1 MNYNQ
6 NFYPGGFGGAVYQAP
21 VKPVNFTQAATK
33 EELEAVKKQ
42 AGGFN
47 LNIPQEEFTRAYCT
61 HRTKD
66 RFTVSVDDEGY
77 MICSQCGKRFK
88 PFEGSVADARELTEN
103 FENLLE
109 TTKMQALTMAPEAMR
124 NYFQYAP
131 FAHRLPDLFSQTQS
145 EYKRALGMDQY
156 YYTQDQNAFNMYNS
170 MINPMAGNGY
180 YDPSMMW
187 GGAQPQYQYGQPMMN
202 NNMGMPNYGQP
213 MMNNNM
219 GMNMQPTYAQPMMNN
234 NMGMP
239 NYGYQQQP
247 SNAQGN
253 PFDVNSSLPNNAN
266 KGNNDTVTV
275 TKPLTD

>member
-1 MNYNQ
+1 MNYNN

-21 VKPVNFTQAATK
+21 AKPVNFTQAATK
-33 EELEAVKKQ
+33 EELEAIKKQ
-42 AGGFN
+42 SGGFN

-103 FENLLE
+103 FTNLLE

-124 NYFQYAP
+124 NYFQYEP
-131 FAHRLPDLFSQTQS
+131 FAHRLPDLYAQTQS

-187 GGAQPQYQYGQPMMN
+187 GGAQPQYQQQQPMMN
-202 NNMGMPNYGQP
+202 NMAYGQP
-213 MMNNNM
+213 MMMNNNM
-219 GMNMQPTYAQPMMNN
+219 GMNMQPTYQQPMMMNN
-234 NMGMP
+234 TMG
-239 NYGYQQQP
+239 
-247 SNAQGN
+247 
-253 PFDVNSSLPNNAN
+253 
-266 KGNNDTVTV
+266 
-275 TKPLTD
+275 